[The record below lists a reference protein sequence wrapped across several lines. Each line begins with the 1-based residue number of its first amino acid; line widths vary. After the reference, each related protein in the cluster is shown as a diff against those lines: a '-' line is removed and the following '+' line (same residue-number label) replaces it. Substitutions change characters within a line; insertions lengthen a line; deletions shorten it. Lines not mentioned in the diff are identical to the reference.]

1 METPKSE
8 QWIEDI
14 FSSMEGSSKAYPDH
28 NLYGEIEER
37 LQHAQAPVI
46 AMIHL
51 KYAISAACIILLLNI
66 FTLRQISQSN
76 NDSEFETN
84 SYSEN
89 VTHLFSDFNL
99 YE

>member
-14 FSSMEGSSKAYPDH
+14 FSSMEGSSKARPDS
-28 NLYGEIEER
+28 NLFSKIEER
-37 LQHAQAPVI
+37 LQHTQAPVI
-46 AMIHL
+46 AMPNL

-76 NDSEFETN
+76 NDSEFETR

-89 VTHLFSDFNL
+89 VSHLFSDFNL